1 MNRKLNSVL
10 ALALAGSLALLSG
23 CGQAASSS
31 EGASSAAA
39 SGDTLLNLYTWEGM
53 FPQEVLD
60 GFTAETGIQINY
72 SSFDTDETMLAKL
85 EAAKGGDYDLVIADD
100 YIVETAIS
108 EGLVAKLDKTKLSN
122 LGNVNPI
129 YQGQFF
135 DPEDAYTVPYGA
147 GVQTIV
153 YDPALVEKPI
163 TCYADLWDESL
174 KDNLAVIGNYRVVDG
189 MALKVLGESYNT
201 ADPAVLEQA
210 KAKLLELAPNIRLIK
225 DANTQDDLL
234 SGEVGAAVMY
244 TSQVTTA
251 CLANP
256 DLQVVYPTE
265 GVGFGIMAQF
275 IPSNAPHSDAAHAF
289 IDYILRPEVAK
300 SCFEWMGYYC
310 TNKAADSL
318 IDPAYQSF
326 LTLPEDF
333 DGKTEMIQ
341 NVSAETEEIHAQMW
355 TEFKAA
361 CGQKSPHKPN
371 APRRG
376 SAVCCVSPPGCLLFL
391 WSH

>member
-39 SGDTLLNLYTWEGM
+39 SAAGDTQLNLYTWEGM

-153 YDPALVEKPI
+153 YNPTLVEKPI

-201 ADPAVLEQA
+201 EDPAVLEQA

-244 TSQVTTA
+244 TSQVTAA

-361 CGQKSPHKPN
+361 CGQ
-371 APRRG
+371 
-376 SAVCCVSPPGCLLFL
+376 
-391 WSH
+391 

>member
-100 YIVETAIS
+100 DIVETAIS

-210 KAKLLELAPNIRLIK
+210 KAKLLELAPK
-225 DANTQDDLL
+225 
-234 SGEVGAAVMY
+234 
-244 TSQVTTA
+244 
-251 CLANP
+251 
-256 DLQVVYPTE
+256 
-265 GVGFGIMAQF
+265 
-275 IPSNAPHSDAAHAF
+275 
-289 IDYILRPEVAK
+289 PER
-300 SCFEWMGYYC
+300 
-310 TNKAADSL
+310 
-318 IDPAYQSF
+318 
-326 LTLPEDF
+326 
-333 DGKTEMIQ
+333 IQ
-341 NVSAETEEIHAQMW
+341 NVSAETEEIHAHMW
-355 TEFKAA
+355 TEFMAA
-361 CGQKSPHKPN
+361 CGH
-371 APRRG
+371 
-376 SAVCCVSPPGCLLFL
+376 
-391 WSH
+391 